1 MNSSDCWADY
11 AHIQRKADS
20 PTLSPQT
27 WAIDETLDVI
37 LDEIERGKAP
47 SRQQIDNLITNRSTK
62 YRRRGFLLDRNG
74 DVLLNFASN
83 DRRLEAR
90 YYLNHCRRLCSA
102 QEWGM
107 LLSIDKGYTY
117 GEIAVKEGV
126 PEATI
131 KTRVRRLRLRLEAYN
146 GRN

>member
-1 MNSSDCWADY
+1 MNSPDCWADY
-11 AHIQRKADS
+11 AHIQRKADF

-27 WAIDETLDVI
+27 WAIDETLDAI
-37 LDEIERGKAP
+37 LDEIERGKVS

-62 YRRRGFLLDRNG
+62 YRRRRVLLDRHSE
-74 DVLLNFASN
+74 VFPVFVSN

-90 YYLNHCRRLCSA
+90 YYLNQCRQHCTAR
-102 QEWGM
+102 EWGI
-107 LLSIDKGYTY
+107 LLAIDKGCTY
-117 GEIAVKEGV
+117 REVAVMEGV

-131 KTRVRRLRLRLEAYN
+131 KTWVRRLRLRLVAYN